1 MVWGERAR
9 AKVQRTGARHGR
21 LLRLSRCTCRSAA
34 AAHNPYAMLAAAFHK
49 STEIGLIHPHD
60 RNGKVGCA
68 PLGGKCTGGSIA
80 AASAAYES

>member
-1 MVWGERAR
+1 
-9 AKVQRTGARHGR
+9 
-21 LLRLSRCTCRSAA
+21 
-34 AAHNPYAMLAAAFHK
+34 MLAAAFHK